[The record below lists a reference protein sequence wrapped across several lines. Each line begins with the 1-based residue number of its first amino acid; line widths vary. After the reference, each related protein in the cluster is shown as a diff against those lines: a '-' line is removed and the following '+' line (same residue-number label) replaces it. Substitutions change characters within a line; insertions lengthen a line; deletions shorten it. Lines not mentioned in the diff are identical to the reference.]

1 MHFPVGIIFT
11 GLVVYIAYRLG
22 KSVGKEEI
30 KENEEIKETIIAR
43 EK

>member
-11 GLVVYIAYRLG
+11 GVVVYVAYKLG

-30 KENEEIKETIIAR
+30 KEKEERKQIK
-43 EK
+43 

>member
-11 GLVVYIAYRLG
+11 GVVVYIAYRLG

-30 KENEEIKETIIAR
+30 KEKKEIKETKTAK

>member
-11 GLVVYIAYRLG
+11 SVVVYVAYRLG

-30 KENEEIKETIIAR
+30 KEKEERKET
-43 EK
+43 K

>member
-11 GLVVYIAYRLG
+11 GVVVYIAYRLG

-30 KENEEIKETIIAR
+30 KKTEEIKEAKTVR

>member
-11 GLVVYIAYRLG
+11 GLAVYIAYRLG

-30 KENEEIKETIIAR
+30 KETKTVR
-43 EK
+43 KK

>member
-11 GLVVYIAYRLG
+11 GVVVYIAYRLG

-30 KENEEIKETIIAR
+30 KEAEEIKKAKIAK

>member
-11 GLVVYIAYRLG
+11 GIVVYIAYRLG

-30 KENEEIKETIIAR
+30 KEKEEVKVTKIAKE
-43 EK
+43 K

>member
-30 KENEEIKETIIAR
+30 KETKEITETKTAKE
-43 EK
+43 K

>member
-11 GLVVYIAYRLG
+11 GVVVYIAYRLG

-30 KENEEIKETIIAR
+30 KGKEERKETKIAK

>member
-11 GLVVYIAYRLG
+11 GVAVYIAYRLG

-30 KENEEIKETIIAR
+30 KETEEIKEAKIA
-43 EK
+43 KQK

>member
-11 GLVVYIAYRLG
+11 GVVVYIAYRLG

-30 KENEEIKETIIAR
+30 KEADETKEVKTVR

>member
-11 GLVVYIAYRLG
+11 GVVIYIAYRLG

-30 KENEEIKETIIAR
+30 KDKEEIKETKIVK

>member
-11 GLVVYIAYRLG
+11 GVVVYIAYRLG

-30 KENEEIKETIIAR
+30 KETEEDRET
-43 EK
+43 KKK

>member
-11 GLVVYIAYRLG
+11 GLFVYVAYRLG

-30 KENEEIKETIIAR
+30 KEIKEIKET
-43 EK
+43 K

>member
-11 GLVVYIAYRLG
+11 GVVVYIAYRFG

-30 KENEEIKETIIAR
+30 KEKEERKETKIAK

>member
-22 KSVGKEEI
+22 KSVG
-30 KENEEIKETIIAR
+30 NEEIKER
-43 EK
+43 EKITETKTAKEK

>member
-11 GLVVYIAYRLG
+11 GVVVYVAYRLG
-22 KSVGKEEI
+22 KSVGKEEV
-30 KENEEIKETIIAR
+30 KETKIAK

>member
-11 GLVVYIAYRLG
+11 GVAVYIAYRLG

-30 KENEEIKETIIAR
+30 KDKEEIKETKTVK

>member
-11 GLVVYIAYRLG
+11 GVVVYIAYRFG

-30 KENEEIKETIIAR
+30 KEAEEIKETKTVK